1 MFGGHAHGRIGKSAH
16 GKLGGRVLSR
26 FRGSVRVV
34 SAGVFSTGWMGTNT
48 GKLPVEPVG
57 SARRSKRLEGVR
69 RQYVVEPC
77 SAVSLMM
84 KAVMMLL
91 ALSNNLGMAPHFLP
105 AARIE
110 CLDRSIEC
118 LERSIECMEG
128 VARKES
134 SRNIGHH
141 IGK

>member
-69 RQYVVEPC
+69 RQYVVE
-77 SAVSLMM
+77 
-84 KAVMMLL
+84 
-91 ALSNNLGMAPHFLP
+91 ALF
-105 AARIE
+105 
-110 CLDRSIEC
+110 RSITDDEGGDDVIG
-118 LERSIECMEG
+118 LEQ
-128 VARKES
+128 
-134 SRNIGHH
+134 
-141 IGK
+141 